1 MNGVSQQGDV
11 AGRSGIDLRR
21 GAQSQDEGLFWLA
34 LLYEDA
40 RAVPATILS
49 GVWLSSSA
57 PGRANAPLNR

>member
-11 AGRSGIDLRR
+11 AGRPGIDLRC
-21 GAQSQDEGLFWLA
+21 GAQSQDESLFWLA

-40 RAVPATILS
+40 RAVPATRTE

>member
-1 MNGVSQQGDV
+1 MHGVSQQGDE
-11 AGRSGIDLRR
+11 AFRSGIDLQR

-40 RAVPATILS
+40 RAVLATIFS

-57 PGRANAPLNR
+57 PGRANVPLNR

>member
-1 MNGVSQQGDV
+1 MHGVSRQGDE
-11 AGRSGIDLRR
+11 AFRSGIDLRR
-21 GAQSQDEGLFWLA
+21 GSQSQDEGLFWLA

-40 RAVPATILS
+40 RAVPATILL

>member
-11 AGRSGIDLRR
+11 AGRPGIDLRH

-34 LLYEDA
+34 LLYEGA